1 MKGITFQSL
10 VDYFKDYIL
19 DYYDEFDAIVID
31 EIVDNFDGSKQLRQF
46 LTDYL
51 DDECIDYTDIK
62 AINVEWVMDQLLF
75 DEKLK
80 IEFVDAI
87 QKDVIKG

>member
-80 IEFVDAI
+80 IDFVNAM

>member
-80 IEFVDAI
+80 IEFVDAM
-87 QKDVIKG
+87 QKDVIKE

>member
-19 DYYDEFDAIVID
+19 DYYDEFDTIVID
-31 EIVDNFDGSKQLRQF
+31 EIVNNFDGSKQLRQL

-80 IEFVDAI
+80 IDFVNAM

>member
-19 DYYDEFDAIVID
+19 DYYDEFDTIVID
-31 EIVDNFDGSKQLRQF
+31 EIVNNFDGSKQLRQF

-80 IEFVDAI
+80 IDFVNAM

>member
-31 EIVDNFDGSKQLRQF
+31 EIVDNFDGSKQLRQL

-80 IEFVDAI
+80 IDFVNAM